1 MDDQVK
7 PLPVDPTAAFHA
19 EQAAK
24 QELYA
29 EARQRWADRL
39 EHTDELAEL
48 AEEVTTPAT
57 PAPEAGSSEG
67 ETTVPPAARQK
78 TRRTSRHS
86 IDPRQ
91 SCFQFY
97 DE

>member
-1 MDDQVK
+1 MDDRVK
-7 PLPVDPTAAFHA
+7 PLPADPTAAFHA

-24 QELYA
+24 QEAYA
-29 EARQRWADRL
+29 AARQQWADRL
-39 EHTDELAEL
+39 EQTDEL

-67 ETTVPPAARQK
+67 ETAAPPAARQRM
-78 TRRTSRHS
+78 RRTSRRS